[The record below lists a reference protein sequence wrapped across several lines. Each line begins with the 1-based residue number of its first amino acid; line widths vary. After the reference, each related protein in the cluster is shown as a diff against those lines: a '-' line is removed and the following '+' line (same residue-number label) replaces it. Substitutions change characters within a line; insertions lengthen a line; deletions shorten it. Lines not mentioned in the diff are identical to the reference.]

1 LRVILASIGILGFL
15 LILSPLASP
24 GGWGIKGDRTVKVE
38 RDRNWRVTKYSI
50 EGIDGRTTWDWLGLI
65 GVPITLLFLG
75 ILFQSQEQK
84 RASQEAKEQR
94 KLFEEENKEETLQR
108 YFDRVA
114 QLLIEKDLIGLPSGS
129 DQHNP
134 IVLSSSRVIRARTLS
149 VLRSFRGDGDR
160 KASVVLFLHETE
172 ILQKLNV
179 SLRSANL
186 IEAKLSC
193 ADLSGSNFS
202 GAKLSGADLSGANF
216 SSANL
221 IEAKLSCADL
231 SFANLRRANL
241 READLIRTN
250 LSGADLFSAEFS
262 MADLFEANLSR
273 ADLTMV
279 KFGVVSLCA
288 ANLSDANLNGADLS
302 AAKLMGANLNNIH
315 WDEGAKWPDKEAFKY
330 AMNIP
335 PELKKQLDLE

>member
-1 LRVILASIGILGFL
+1 MRVILASIGILGFL

-193 ADLSGSNFS
+193 ADLS
-202 GAKLSGADLSGANF
+202 
-216 SSANL
+216 
-221 IEAKLSCADL
+221 
-231 SFANLRRANL
+231 FANLRRANL